1 MPLWLF
7 AFVYLISGGVMYVVR
22 SNTSLG
28 FGSFLASLDVCR
40 MQNMEHGIQTVGA
53 CALALAHGTFPPTY
67 HFEDVSQLQ
76 FETVNHVLFVCV
88 LYFDSLELFDS
99 LKMELYLNFV

>member
-1 MPLWLF
+1 
-7 AFVYLISGGVMYVVR
+7 MYVVR

-28 FGSFLASLDVCR
+28 FSSFLASLDVCH
-40 MQNMEHGIQTVGA
+40 MHGTQTVGA

-67 HFEDVSQLQ
+67 HFEDISQLQ